1 MKGSLKFRLSWFCK
15 FIFAVTLSL
24 IATYTELYFL
34 FLKNTI
40 WVDNLMFYFY
50 YFINL
55 FTIFFLFLELVYGTC
70 NQVVPVE
77 FIVTIILYGLWGGGS
92 WHETATK
99 VLTGNTAFSTL
110 YYMNFLTKSGQ
121 FLICL
126 MVKSHYHVLVIL
138 VQNWTWCNAGTIVF
152 LSLVHTAFQETLPEF
167 AFQNY

>member
-1 MKGSLKFRLSWFCK
+1 MRLEGKLEIQAKLVLQVYFCCYSLFHCNIYRA
-15 FIFAVTLSL
+15 IFSL
-24 IATYTELYFL
+24 RTSC
-34 FLKNTI
+34 
-40 WVDNLMFYFY
+40 FYFY

-55 FTIFFLFLELVYGTC
+55 FTIFYLFLELVYGTC
-70 NQVVPVE
+70 NEVVPVE

-99 VLTGNTAFSTL
+99 VFTANTAFSTL

-126 MVKSHYHVLVIL
+126 MVKSHYRVLVIR

-152 LSLVHTAFQETLPEF
+152 LSLMHTTFQETLPEF